1 VISRVQQEAERLRQ
15 ERQRLAEEHVNVQ
28 RQAERQEHELARLE
42 QELGRSQ
49 AELERRKRTP
59 ARAASRASHP
69 WWRRPLL
76 VVGVLL
82 GVLIAWFTSLAV
94 ALNMLAS

>member
-1 VISRVQQEAERLRQ
+1 
-15 ERQRLAEEHVNVQ
+15 LAEALEREHVEAQ
-28 RQAERQEHELARLE
+28 RQAERQEQELARLE

-49 AELERRKRTP
+49 EELSRRKR
-59 ARAASRASHP
+59 AAGRNRGDASSTSRP
-69 WWRRPLL
+69 WWRRLLL

-82 GVLIAWFTSLAV
+82 GILITWFISLAV